1 MVDTLISH
9 FLFVFFSRTSD
20 VLMWSMNLQGW
31 CVREGMWNYIRV
43 YMCTRVFV
51 CVQIGQGV
59 LNEGGFKVL
68 SSCVLGLRRFL
79 IFS

>member
-1 MVDTLISH
+1 MSGKGCGIMYVHKGIL
-9 FLFVFFSRTSD
+9 
-20 VLMWSMNLQGW
+20 
-31 CVREGMWNYIRV
+31 
-43 YMCTRVFV
+43 

-68 SSCVLGLRRFL
+68 SSCVLGLRHFL

>member
-31 CVREGMWNYIRV
+31 CVREGMWNYVRV
-43 YMCTRVFV
+43 CA
-51 CVQIGQGV
+51 QGYLYV
-59 LNEGGFKVL
+59 RR
-68 SSCVLGLRRFL
+68 LGKEC
-79 IFS
+79 

>member
-1 MVDTLISH
+1 MEYESTRLVCQGG
-9 FLFVFFSRTSD
+9 D
-20 VLMWSMNLQGW
+20 VEL
-31 CVREGMWNYIRV
+31 

-51 CVQIGQGV
+51 CAQIGQGV

-68 SSCVLGLRRFL
+68 LCHVLGLRHFL